1 MFSVIYTNTYTRVLH
16 FLFIAFIICR
26 VRDGHCHCICL
37 ESNVSFVKFL
47 GSNIGFGVSIES
59 KSFMV
64 FFWGRQSPVTKL
76 YIQFIFRDHFF

>member
-1 MFSVIYTNTYTRVLH
+1 MVIVIVFVWSQMFPLSI
-16 FLFIAFIICR
+16 
-26 VRDGHCHCICL
+26 
-37 ESNVSFVKFL
+37 FL

-76 YIQFIFRDHFF
+76 YIQFIFRDSFLLNMVNMHCTTHGLSVH